1 METQNIYQLPVAST
15 NLGKVVSDPNLHS
28 GFLAHALDFLLPQNT
43 SILAALDGEVV
54 EVKVD
59 SNQGGFR
66 KKYIGNK
73 YLNWITIA
81 HKNGEF
87 SQYAHLKHQGNIV
100 EKGDWV
106 KAGDLIGYSGN
117 TGFSTCPHLHF
128 QVYELVA
135 QVPGW
140 CTREIRFQENLK
152 VIRNKYQIIY
162 EVMKFKI
169 SAFL

>member
-1 METQNIYQLPVAST
+1 METQHIYQLPIALSH
-15 NLGKVVSDPNLHS
+15 LDKIVSDPTLHN

-43 SILAALDGEVV
+43 PILATLGGEVV

-66 KKYIGNK
+66 KKYVGNQ

-81 HKNGEF
+81 HESGEF
-87 SQYAHLKHQGNIV
+87 SQYAHLKHHGNV
-100 EKGDWV
+100 VKKGDWV

-128 QVYELVA
+128 HVYELTPKN
-135 QVPGW
+135 PGW
-140 CTREIRFQENLK
+140 STRKIRFQESLK
-152 VIRNKYQIIY
+152 VLRNRYQIIY

-169 SAFL
+169 KHIG